1 MESGLFVFDTG
12 ARQLA
17 RLPVAMD
24 APYSLKIRPTARRP
38 ISAVRMAT
46 AMHVLRMGQAEET
59 INLDTGK
66 TEGDWGPVGRGWI
79 GRGKDPRL
87 VLMPDASARTA
98 KRRSAGTLLDE
109 SSGSCAL
116 DVFTVGDIRRGRLL
130 RDFRPHYP
138 ASVYGFSSRDT
149 LLAMFWQDGRERLVQ
164 VNMRSG
170 KQSPTAIAA
179 PLAQAAPDGKSIL
192 VAPGPAVTANG
203 QLELYRVPPDEPIYQ
218 QSGDLRRMEH
228 GRRAARRPIPGLLG
242 GQQGVP
248 CVRLI
253 STADGRYVEVPLA
266 DFVAAHAK
274 QIDAP
279 PRVWRLALDDSG
291 GRLAVAMAGPD
302 RGLVGVASR
311 KKRPAIRRCWRACP
325 IWSMPC
331 YSSAAIRLLTGSSK
345 TPAATL
351 GPSSPPPAL
360 DGRNE
365 GAGRAIRLRAGSPN
379 VVCCNLYRN
388 GVVLR
393 LEDGKAV
400 YKSPPCADELTLLF
414 PGRSRSCS
422 AAANGAGDGRQSM
435 QLRLVELAT
444 GRVALTYCGLSEG
457 QWIASRPPAIGR
469 LGEGPAVGSVLLGPP
484 PCLAGLGGK
493 AAQSRGDRGRVDAG
507 VSGPKATPLT
517 VFPQCSC
524 RAAAGSR
531 VAVCRRK

>member
-1 MESGLFVFDTG
+1 M
-12 ARQLA
+12 
-17 RLPVAMD
+17 
-24 APYSLKIRPTARRP
+24 
-38 ISAVRMAT
+38 
-46 AMHVLRMGQAEET
+46 
-59 INLDTGK
+59 
-66 TEGDWGPVGRGWI
+66 
-79 GRGKDPRL
+79 
-87 VLMPDASARTA
+87 
-98 KRRSAGTLLDE
+98 
-109 SSGSCAL
+109 CAL
-116 DVFTVGDIRRGRLL
+116 DVFTVWDIRGGRLL

-218 QSGDLRRMEH
+218 QSGDLGAWSTAAWSRD
-228 GRRAARRPIPGLLG
+228 GRFLACSAA
-242 GQQGVP
+242 QQGVP

-311 KKRPAIRRCWRACP
+311 KTRAIETVLEGLPNLVNALLFVGRD
-325 IWSMPC
+325 
-331 YSSAAIRLLTGSSK
+331 RLLTGSSSGRVQLWDL
-345 TPAATL
+345 AARRPLWTAETKEQVVQF
-351 GPSSPPPAL
+351 GYVP
-360 DGRNE
+360 
-365 GAGRAIRLRAGSPN
+365 GSPN
-379 VVCCNLYRN
+379 VVCCNLYRS

-400 YKSPPCADELTLLF
+400 YKSPPLRGSDSDVTLPWTQPQLF
-414 PGRSRSCS
+414 GRGQW
-422 AAANGAGDGRQSM
+422 ALEMDVESM

-457 QWIASRPPAIGR
+457 QWIAFTPAGDWDGSEKAQQWVQFCSGLRPVSPDEAEKRRSRAAI
-469 LGEGPAVGSVLLGPP
+469 EAV
-484 PCLAGLGGK
+484 
-493 AAQSRGDRGRVDAG
+493 
-507 VSGPKATPLT
+507 LT
-517 VFPQCSC
+517 RVFPD
-524 RAAAGSR
+524 
-531 VAVCRRK
+531 RKQRP